1 MLRHRIIPCL
11 LISNGDLYKT
21 IKFNERVY
29 IGDPL
34 NAVKI
39 FNEKEADELIILD
52 IDATRNDK
60 EPDFDLISALAKES
74 RMPICYG
81 GGINSSAIAQKII
94 SYGVEKI
101 ALCSAIIKNVNLI
114 SECANI
120 FGRQSVVV
128 SLNVSKINGEYKIV
142 DNCLNLISNLNIHN
156 IIEQIQSKGAGEIVL
171 NVTDNDGTMS
181 GYDINLIRLIKDI
194 MKVPY
199 TILGGCGSK
208 DHIKEVLNI
217 THTIGISAGSYFVFN
232 GKHKAVLISYPTHS
246 EKLELLE
253 NKYDLF

>member
-34 NAVKI
+34 NTVKI

-52 IDATRNDK
+52 IDATRNNK

-156 IIEQIQSKGAGEIVL
+156 FIEQIQSILK
-171 NVTDNDGTMS
+171 TD
-181 GYDINLIRLIKDI
+181 
-194 MKVPY
+194 
-199 TILGGCGSK
+199 ILDK
-208 DHIKEVLNI
+208 R
-217 THTIGISAGSYFVFN
+217 
-232 GKHKAVLISYPTHS
+232 
-246 EKLELLE
+246 
-253 NKYDLF
+253 